1 MWNNDANEVPIRVYY
16 PESDQYKT
24 HKQDMIKDDSE
35 FKKFRVTDSL
45 WEPVMYEF
53 FSWLRFVEFDE
64 NYTVLIDYEARA
76 MNK

>member
-1 MWNNDANEVPIRVYY
+1 
-16 PESDQYKT
+16 
-24 HKQDMIKDDSE
+24 MIKDDSD

-45 WEPVMYEF
+45 REPVMYEF

-76 MNK
+76 VNKQPN